1 MLDQVLMGVTK
12 IMVVFKKQTGGNME
26 KQEKR
31 GSEKLIAAW
40 KARALT
46 EDSVREIADA
56 LDKSPAKI
64 EGASVIGGGHST
76 GVRLS
81 LRYDGDDGPWC
92 GNDIL
97 FWFKWHLKYGGE
109 LRPPKI
115 IINGTPWPD
124 LVRLDLTFGH
134 GSENVQNVP
143 GLSGSVARGGILE

>member
-1 MLDQVLMGVTK
+1 
-12 IMVVFKKQTGGNME
+12 ME
-26 KQEKR
+26 NQEKR

-40 KARALT
+40 KARAIT
-46 EDSVREIADA
+46 EESVREIAEA
-56 LDKSPAKI
+56 LDKSPAKV
-64 EGASVIGGGHST
+64 EGASVLGGGHST

-81 LRYDGDDGPWC
+81 LSYEGDDVPRC

-124 LVRLDLTFGH
+124 LVQLDLTFGH
-134 GSENVQNVP
+134 GNENVR
-143 GLSGSVARGGILE
+143 SVAGPSVFDSGGIRE